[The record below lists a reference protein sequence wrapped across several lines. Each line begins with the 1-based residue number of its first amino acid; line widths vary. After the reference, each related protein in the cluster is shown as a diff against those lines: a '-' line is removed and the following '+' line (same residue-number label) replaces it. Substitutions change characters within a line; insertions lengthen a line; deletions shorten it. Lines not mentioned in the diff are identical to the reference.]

1 MLANSLAFHQP
12 RRVSFRIVL
21 AAAAVISAQ
30 PASSAVAGD
39 VFAAFA
45 GSFRGAGEVVMTDGH
60 RERIACRATGA
71 VANGGRNMAQTI
83 VCASDSYKFDIRG
96 EVMASGSQV
105 SGDWR
110 ETTRG
115 VTGAITGRVV
125 DDHFN
130 GVVNG
135 EGFTAGFSL
144 RVSGRR
150 LAFGL
155 RPSNSDIVRVDV
167 TLSR

>member
-1 MLANSLAFHQP
+1 MPATSLASHQP
-12 RRVSFRIVL
+12 RRTGFRIAL
-21 AAAAVISAQ
+21 AAAALISARS
-30 PASSAVAGD
+30 ASSAVAGD

-45 GSFRGAGEVVMTDGH
+45 GNFRGAGEVVMNDGH
-60 RERIACRATGA
+60 RERIVCRATGA
-71 VANGGRNMAQTI
+71 IAGGGRSLSQTI

-96 EVMASGSQV
+96 QVVASGSEV

-115 VTGAITGRVV
+115 VNGAITGRVT

-144 RVSGRR
+144 RVSGRK

-167 TLSR
+167 SLSR

>member
-1 MLANSLAFHQP
+1 MRLFDDGLQFASVIALI
-12 RRVSFRIVL
+12 VSFGL
-21 AAAAVISAQ
+21 GLSATIQ
-30 PASSAVAGD
+30 
-39 VFAAFA
+39 FLN
-45 GSFRGAGEVVMTDGH
+45 RMW
-60 RERIACRATGA
+60 RAD
-71 VANGGRNMAQTI
+71 GGRSLSQTI

-96 EVMASGSQV
+96 QVMASGSEV

-110 ETTRG
+110 ESTRG
-115 VTGAITGRVV
+115 VNGAITGRIA

-150 LAFGL
+150 LAFAL
-155 RPSNSDIVRVDV
+155 RPTNSDIVRVDV
-167 TLSR
+167 SLSR